1 MSFAPIKPVYKAP
14 NKNGVRPLG
23 IMETVLRDGHQ
34 SLAATRM
41 RYKHMEPM
49 LEALDNAGYW
59 ALEGWGGATFDT
71 CLRFLG
77 EDPWD
82 RLRKL
87 RARLPKTPISMLLRG
102 QNILGYNH
110 YADDVVE
117 AFVSKMV
124 ESGIS
129 VIRAFDALNDVRNL
143 EASIKAAKKTGA
155 HLQAAI
161 VYTLSPYHSNDG
173 FVKLGEELAER
184 GADSLVIKD
193 MSGLLAPFTGFDLVS
208 KLKKN
213 PKTAHL
219 PVHIH
224 THYTSG
230 MGSMAYLKAAEAGAD
245 VVDCALSPF
254 ALGTSQPA
262 TESLVA
268 AFEGHERD
276 TGIKKEDLYPIADYF
291 RGVKK
296 EVADEFKLNTAFDV
310 DAKVLT
316 FQIPGGM
323 LSNLRSQLAQ
333 QGWAD
338 KYPALLDEMPRV
350 RADAGYPPLVT
361 PSSQIVGSM
370 AAINVGFGKRYGTVP
385 VEFRDLCRGLYGR
398 TPHPVNP
405 EVAEQIIGGAEI
417 ITERPANRIKP
428 QMDSMRAELAEKGYP
443 NASIEDVLSYAVFPQ
458 IALNFFKANRN
469 QGEEETAAGV

>member
-1 MSFAPIKPVYKAP
+1 MASFAPIKPVYKEA
-14 NKNGVRPLG
+14 NAKGVRPLG

-41 RYKHMEPM
+41 RFEQMEPM
-49 LEALDNAGYW
+49 LEALNDVGYW
-59 ALEGWGGATFDT
+59 ALEGWGGATFDS

-77 EDPWD
+77 EDPWE
-82 RLRKL
+82 RLRNMRK
-87 RARLPKTPISMLLRG
+87 RLSKTPISMLLRG

-117 AFVSKMV
+117 TFINRMV

-143 EASIKAAKKTGA
+143 ETSIRAAKKTGA
-155 HLQAAI
+155 HVQASI
-161 VYTLSPYHSNDG
+161 VYTLSPFHTNEG
-173 FVKLGEELAER
+173 FVKLGEEFAAHEV
-184 GADSLVIKD
+184 DSLVIKD
-193 MSGLLAPFTGFDLVS
+193 MSGLLAPYTAYDLVS
-208 KLKKN
+208 RLKAN

-224 THYTSG
+224 SHYTSG
-230 MGSMAYLKAAEAGAD
+230 MASMAYLKAAEAGAD

-262 TESLVA
+262 TEALVA
-268 AFEGHERD
+268 TFEGHERD
-276 TGIKKEDLYPIADYF
+276 TGLSKEQLYPIADYF
-291 RGVKK
+291 RDVKIK
-296 EVADEFKLNTAFDV
+296 IEEEFKLDTAFDV

-316 FQIPGGM
+316 YQIPGGM

-333 QGWAD
+333 QGWSD
-338 KYPALLDEMPRV
+338 KYAELLEEMPRV

-361 PSSQIVGSM
+361 PTSQIVGSM
-370 AAINVGFGKRYGTVP
+370 AAMNVGLGERYSMVP
-385 VEFRDLCRGLYGR
+385 IEFRDLCRGLYGR

-405 EVAEQIIGGAEI
+405 EVAKAIIGDAEI

-428 QMDSMRAELAEKGYP
+428 QMDMMRHELAEKGYP
-443 NASIEDVLSYAVFPQ
+443 DASLDDVLSYALFPQ
-458 IALNFFKANRN
+458 VALEFFAKR
-469 QGEEETAAGV
+469 